1 MPTTAALILVFVLAP
16 LSGTG
21 DPRIENDVDVGHWQ
35 GDVDWKLV
43 AREGI
48 DSALAKA
55 TEDLSSTDP
64 RSRFNWREM
73 RKAGLARG
81 DCHYLD
87 PARDGVEQ
95 ARHFLHAIGPLEPG
109 DLLPVADVRRM
120 KRESNVE
127 IANVLETFTD
137 QVHRDTRLDCILSVS
152 TAFRRE
158 HLLPA
163 RATARTRPR
172 RIMEFDTKEAR
183 RLEMLPPRTIRRYTK
198 RGRVAGVQGMYDRS
212 RGRDLDSIRTPATS
226 KSRSKGS

>member
-21 DPRIENDVDVGHWQ
+21 DSRIENGVDAGHWQ

-43 AREGI
+43 ARKAI

-73 RKAGLARG
+73 KKAGLARG
-81 DCHYLD
+81 ACHYLD
-87 PARDGVEQ
+87 PARDGLEQ
-95 ARHFLHAIGPLEPG
+95 ARHLLHVIGPLEPG
-109 DLLPVADVRRM
+109 DLLPVVDVRRM
-120 KRESNVE
+120 KRESNLE
-127 IANVLETFTD
+127 IAKVFETFTD
-137 QVHRDTRLDCILSVS
+137 RVHRDTWLDCILSVS

-163 RATARTRPR
+163 RAAARTPPR
-172 RIMEFDTKEAR
+172 RITEFETKEAR
-183 RLEMLPPRTIRRYTK
+183 RLEKLPPRTIRRYTK
-198 RGRVAGVQGMYDRS
+198 RGRVAGVQGTCDRS